1 MCSFITCFFFRPPLW
16 VCFILMIPMVV
27 DGTVQMFT
35 RYESNNRR
43 RFVTGFLFGYAL
55 FMIFAIITV
64 VVWNFGIEYGKT
76 LRVK

>member
-1 MCSFITCFFFRPPLW
+1 MCSFITCFFFRPSLW

-27 DGTVQMFT
+27 DGAVQMFT

-64 VVWNFGIEYGKT
+64 VVWNLGVEYGKT